1 MLSRPGGEEM
11 IAVVVVKKVRLGLM
25 VMGVPSSSSSVGGCV
40 VEWEAGPRA
49 LLVRGNECVVQA
61 MFVFELEERA

>member
-1 MLSRPGGEEM
+1 M

-49 LLVRGNECVVQA
+49 LLVRGNDCVVQA
-61 MFVFELEERA
+61 VFMFEPEERA